1 MRRRFS
7 EGVSRAL
14 WSALAAVGLPR
25 ERWLAWP
32 RLRRRTIKAVLWL
45 GLALILIWRLGVWKV
60 SALSAGARL
69 ALRGGPLY
77 PRMKFRGRRIGKW
90 VLSAAA
96 LATAIAHPYF
106 PIPKP
111 L

>member
-45 GLALILIWRLGVWKV
+45 GLALILIWWLGVWKV
-60 SALSAGARL
+60 SAL
-69 ALRGGPLY
+69 
-77 PRMKFRGRRIGKW
+77 
-90 VLSAAA
+90 AAA
-96 LATAIAHPYF
+96 AVVLLLGLPWYDRLTFRRWRTGQGVVPAAVLAVRVRFPRYLTHP
-106 PIPKP
+106 PS
-111 L
+111 